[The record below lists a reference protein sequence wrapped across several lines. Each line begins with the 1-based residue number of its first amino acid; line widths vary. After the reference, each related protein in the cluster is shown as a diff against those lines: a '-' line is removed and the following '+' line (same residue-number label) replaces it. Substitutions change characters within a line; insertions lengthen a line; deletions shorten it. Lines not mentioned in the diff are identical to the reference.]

1 MPNWCNNTFEVVG
14 PKEKIRE
21 FERFLDEEGGKDW
34 FDFFLPCPQELKDVG
49 NVSFDHT
56 NEELMEK
63 YGYADWYSWSV
74 DNWGCK
80 WNCDA
85 NDWNVSEYDDENES
99 LTFWFDSPWGPP
111 IALYEWIFQNTE
123 LKVWGNY
130 IEEGMCFVGKYDN
143 GEDESYEY
151 DPNDLESLDNIPEE
165 VWEEWNL
172 RERIEENIEMNEDW
186 DEEEELNEIAQEFD
200 ELSDESK
207 QKVIDQMQDE
217 FDKMSGDDDK
227 SKKWPF

>member
-14 PKEKIRE
+14 PKEKIQE
-21 FERFLDEEGGKDW
+21 FKTFLDEKDGKDW

-56 NEELMEK
+56 NEQLVEK

-85 NDWNVSEYDDENES
+85 NDWEVSEYSEDEES

-111 IALYEWIFQNTE
+111 IALYRWIYDNTDFN
-123 LKVWGNY
+123 VWGNY
-130 IEEGMCFVGKYDN
+130 HEEGMCFVGRFEN
-143 GEDESYEY
+143 GDDESYEY
-151 DPNDLESLDNIPEE
+151 SDLDSLDEIPEDIL
-165 VWEEWNL
+165 EEWNL
-172 RERIEENIEMNEDW
+172 REMLEERAEWEEEDSEW
-186 DEEEELNEIAQEFD
+186 NEEEELEQIADEFD
-200 ELSDESK
+200 SLSDVSK
-207 QKVIDQMQDE
+207 QKVLDE
-217 FDKMSGDDDK
+217 LKEELAK
-227 SKKWPF
+227 SDETPKKWPF